1 MFRNYSVRTVIIAFT
16 ALSIAL
22 MNLMAFLL
30 SANMNVLLMLNV
42 VGIVLLITLWS
53 YMTQYLVRPINE
65 VKRNI
70 DEINAGNLSISLREF
85 GNNCAGKL
93 IPGINSLAKEVSS
106 LVKDIRK
113 SSHSASVISGTLA
126 NQSAEL
132 SVKTEQQSSML
143 MQTAASME
151 EISAGTKSNAENTR
165 QLNTITSEA
174 HKSAGHGSELMQK
187 LTENMVS
194 ITDCSRKMTEIISIM
209 DGISFQTNIL
219 ALNAA
224 VEAARAGE
232 HGKGFAVVAGE
243 VRILAK
249 KSSDSANHIKSL
261 IEQTNINV
269 MQGAKLVSEAEKN
282 MHDIVSGSDDLNVL
296 MEHIFI
302 STQEQEKGIHQITLA
317 LSELEKVTHGNAAV
331 VVELAHSS
339 DVLKDQVVE
348 LQKRTSNL
356 RLGDEER
363 VVTAT
368 TPPKTPSKPLKPLK
382 QADEGHWETF

>member
-1 MFRNYSVRTVIIAFT
+1 MFKDYSVRTVIIVFT
-16 ALSIAL
+16 AISIAL

-30 SANMNVLLMLNV
+30 LANTNVLLMLNA
-42 VGIVLLITLWS
+42 VGVALLLILWA
-53 YMTQYLVRPINE
+53 YMTRYLVKPINE

-70 DEINAGNLSISLREF
+70 DEINTGNLSISIAEF

-93 IPGINSLAKEVSS
+93 IPGINSLAKEISS
-106 LVKDIRK
+106 LVIDIRK
-113 SSHSASVISGTLA
+113 SSNSASELSGTLA
-126 NQSAEL
+126 NQSADL
-132 SVKTEQQSSML
+132 SVKTEQQSAML

-151 EISAGTKSNAENTR
+151 EIAAGTKSNAENTR

-174 HKSAGHGSELMQK
+174 HKSAGHGSDVMQK

-194 ITDCSRKMTEIISIM
+194 ITDCSKKMTEIISII
-209 DGISFQTNIL
+209 DGIAFQTNIL

-243 VRILAK
+243 VRVLAK
-249 KSSDSANHIKSL
+249 KSSESAKNIKSL

-282 MHDIVSGSDDLNVL
+282 MHDIVSGSDDLNLL
-296 MEHIFI
+296 MEHIFL
-302 STQEQEKGIHQITLA
+302 STNEQEKGIQQITIA
-317 LSELEKVTHGNAAV
+317 LSELEKVTHSNAAV

-348 LQKRTSNL
+348 LQTRTSNL

-363 VVTAT
+363 GVTSVISRSVRA
-368 TPPKTPSKPLKPLK
+368 KPSK
-382 QADEGHWETF
+382 QAVEGQWQTF

>member
-1 MFRNYSVRTVIIAFT
+1 MFKDYSVRTVIIVFT
-16 ALSIAL
+16 AISFAL

-30 SANMNVLLMLNV
+30 LANVNVLLMLNA
-42 VGIVLLITLWS
+42 VGVVLLLILWA
-53 YMTQYLVRPINE
+53 YMTKYLVKPINE

-70 DEINAGNLSISLREF
+70 DEINSGNLSISIAEF

-93 IPGINSLAKEVSS
+93 IPGINSLAREISS
-106 LVKDIRK
+106 LVMDIRK
-113 SSHSASVISGTLA
+113 SSNSASVLSGTLA
-126 NQSAEL
+126 HQSADL
-132 SVKTEQQSSML
+132 SVKTEQQSAML
-143 MQTAASME
+143 MQTASSME

-174 HKSAGHGSELMQK
+174 HKSAGHGSDLMQK

-194 ITDCSRKMTEIISIM
+194 ITDCSKKMTEIISII
-209 DGISFQTNIL
+209 DGIAFQTNIL

-243 VRILAK
+243 VRVLAK
-249 KSSDSANHIKSL
+249 KSSESAKNIKSL

-282 MHDIVSGSDDLNVL
+282 MHDIVSGSDDLNLL
-296 MEHIFI
+296 MEHIFL
-302 STQEQEKGIHQITLA
+302 STNEQEKGIQQITIA
-317 LSELEKVTHGNAAV
+317 LSELEKVTHSNAAV

-348 LQKRTSNL
+348 LQTRTSNL
-356 RLGDEER
+356 RLGDEQR
-363 VVTAT
+363 VVTT
-368 TPPKTPSKPLKPLK
+368 STPRIVPAKPLKP
-382 QADEGHWETF
+382 ADEGQWQTF

>member
-1 MFRNYSVRTVIIAFT
+1 MFKDYSVRTVIIVFT
-16 ALSIAL
+16 AIAIAAMDL
-22 MNLMAFLL
+22 IAFLL
-30 SANMNVLLMLNV
+30 LANVNILLMLTVIGV
-42 VGIVLLITLWS
+42 VLVLILWA
-53 YMTQYLVRPINE
+53 YMTKYLVRPINE

-70 DEINAGNLSISLREF
+70 DEINTGNLSISIREF

-93 IPGINSLAKEVSS
+93 IPGINSLAKEISN
-106 LVKDIRK
+106 LVMDIRR
-113 SSHSASVISGTLA
+113 SSNSASELSSTLA
-126 NQSAEL
+126 NQSADL
-132 SVKTEQQSSML
+132 SVKTEQQSAML

-151 EISAGTKSNAENTR
+151 EISAGTRSNAENTR
-165 QLNTITSEA
+165 QLNIITSEA
-174 HKSAGHGSELMQK
+174 HKSAGHGSDLMHK

-194 ITDCSRKMTEIISIM
+194 ITDCSKKMTEIISII
-209 DGISFQTNIL
+209 DGIAFQTNIL

-243 VRILAK
+243 VRVLAK
-249 KSSDSANHIKSL
+249 KSSESAKNIKSL

-282 MHDIVSGSDDLNVL
+282 MHDIVSGSDDLNLL

-302 STQEQEKGIHQITLA
+302 STNEQEKGIQQITVA
-317 LSELEKVTHGNAAV
+317 LSELEKVTHSNAAV

-348 LQKRTSNL
+348 LQTRTNNL

-363 VVTAT
+363 VLVTG
-368 TPPKTPSKPLKPLK
+368 TPRKVPANPLK
-382 QADEGHWETF
+382 QAEEGLWQTF

>member
-1 MFRNYSVRTVIIAFT
+1 MFKDYSVRTVIIVFT
-16 ALSIAL
+16 AIAITAMDL
-22 MNLMAFLL
+22 IAFLL
-30 SANMNVLLMLNV
+30 LANVNILLMLNV
-42 VGIVLLITLWS
+42 IGVVLLLILWA
-53 YMTQYLVRPINE
+53 YMTKYLVRPINE

-70 DEINAGNLSISLREF
+70 DEINTGNLSISIREF

-93 IPGINSLAKEVSS
+93 IPGINSLAKEISN
-106 LVKDIRK
+106 LVMDIRR
-113 SSHSASVISGTLA
+113 SSNSASELSSTLA
-126 NQSAEL
+126 NQSADL
-132 SVKTEQQSSML
+132 SVKTEQQSAML

-151 EISAGTKSNAENTR
+151 EISAGTRSNAENTR
-165 QLNTITSEA
+165 QLNIITSEA
-174 HKSAGHGSELMQK
+174 HKSAGHGSDLMHK

-194 ITDCSRKMTEIISIM
+194 ITDCSKKMTEIISII
-209 DGISFQTNIL
+209 DGIAFQTNIL

-243 VRILAK
+243 VRVLAK
-249 KSSDSANHIKSL
+249 KSSESAKNIKSL

-282 MHDIVSGSDDLNVL
+282 MHDIVSGSDDLNLL

-302 STQEQEKGIHQITLA
+302 STNEQEKGIQQITVA
-317 LSELEKVTHGNAAV
+317 LSELEKVTHSNAAV

-348 LQKRTSNL
+348 LQTRTNNL

-363 VVTAT
+363 VLVTG
-368 TPPKTPSKPLKPLK
+368 TPRKVPVNPLK
-382 QADEGHWETF
+382 QAEAGLWQTF

>member
-1 MFRNYSVRTVIIAFT
+1 MFKDYSVRTVIIVFT
-16 ALSIAL
+16 AIAITAMDL
-22 MNLMAFLL
+22 IAFLL
-30 SANMNVLLMLNV
+30 LANVNILLMLTVIGV
-42 VGIVLLITLWS
+42 VLVLILWA
-53 YMTQYLVRPINE
+53 YMTKYLVRPINE

-70 DEINAGNLSISLREF
+70 DEINTGNLSISIREF

-93 IPGINSLAKEVSS
+93 IPGINSLAKEISN
-106 LVKDIRK
+106 LVMDIRR
-113 SSHSASVISGTLA
+113 SSNSASELSSTLA
-126 NQSAEL
+126 NQSADL
-132 SVKTEQQSSML
+132 SVKTEQQSAML

-151 EISAGTKSNAENTR
+151 EISAGTRSNAENTR
-165 QLNTITSEA
+165 QLNIITSEA
-174 HKSAGHGSELMQK
+174 HKSAGHGSDLMHK

-194 ITDCSRKMTEIISIM
+194 ITDCSKKMTEIISII
-209 DGISFQTNIL
+209 DGIAFQTNIL

-243 VRILAK
+243 VRVLAK
-249 KSSDSANHIKSL
+249 KSSESAKNIKSL

-282 MHDIVSGSDDLNVL
+282 MHDIVSGSDDLNLL

-302 STQEQEKGIHQITLA
+302 STHEQEKGIQQITVA
-317 LSELEKVTHGNAAV
+317 LSELEKVTHSNAAV

-348 LQKRTSNL
+348 LQTRTNNL

-363 VVTAT
+363 VLVTG
-368 TPPKTPSKPLKPLK
+368 TPRKVPANPLK
-382 QADEGHWETF
+382 QAEEGLWQTF

>member
-1 MFRNYSVRTVIIAFT
+1 MFKNYSVRIVIIVFT
-16 ALSIAL
+16 AISIAL
-22 MNLMAFLL
+22 MNLMAMLL
-30 SANMNVLLMLNV
+30 SANINVLLMLNV
-42 VGIVLLITLWS
+42 VGITLLITLWS
-53 YMTQYLVRPINE
+53 YMTQYLVKPINE

-70 DEINAGNLSISLREF
+70 DEINAGNLSIFIREF

-93 IPGINSLAKEVSS
+93 IPGINNLAKEVSS

-113 SSHSASVISGTLA
+113 SSHSASALSGTLA
-126 NQSAEL
+126 NQSAVL
-132 SVKTEQQSSML
+132 SVKTEQQSAML

-282 MHDIVSGSDDLNVL
+282 MHDIVSGSDDLNLL

-302 STQEQEKGIHQITLA
+302 STQEQEKGIHQITIA

-348 LQKRTSNL
+348 LQKRTNNF
-356 RLGDEER
+356 RLSDEER
-363 VVTAT
+363 VITAT
-368 TPPKTPSKPLKPLK
+368 TPPKTPSKPSKPLK

>member
-1 MFRNYSVRTVIIAFT
+1 MFKDYSVRTVIIVFT
-16 ALSIAL
+16 AIAITAMDL
-22 MNLMAFLL
+22 IAFLL
-30 SANMNVLLMLNV
+30 LANVNILLMLNV
-42 VGIVLLITLWS
+42 IGVVLLLILWA
-53 YMTQYLVRPINE
+53 YMTKYLVRPINE

-70 DEINAGNLSISLREF
+70 DEINTGNLSISIREF

-93 IPGINSLAKEVSS
+93 IPGINSLAKEISN
-106 LVKDIRK
+106 LVMDIRR
-113 SSHSASVISGTLA
+113 SSNSASELSSTLA
-126 NQSAEL
+126 NQSADL
-132 SVKTEQQSSML
+132 SVKTEQQSAML

-151 EISAGTKSNAENTR
+151 EISAGTRSNAENTR
-165 QLNTITSEA
+165 QLNIITSEA
-174 HKSAGHGSELMQK
+174 HKSAGHGSDLMHK

-194 ITDCSRKMTEIISIM
+194 ITDCSKKMTEIISII
-209 DGISFQTNIL
+209 DGIAFQTNIL

-243 VRILAK
+243 VRVLAK
-249 KSSDSANHIKSL
+249 KSSESAKNIKSL

-282 MHDIVSGSDDLNVL
+282 MHDIVSGSDDLNLL

-302 STQEQEKGIHQITLA
+302 STNEQEKGIQQITVA
-317 LSELEKVTHGNAAV
+317 LSELEKVTHSNAAV

-348 LQKRTSNL
+348 LQTRTNNL

-363 VVTAT
+363 VLVTG
-368 TPPKTPSKPLKPLK
+368 TPRKVPANPLK
-382 QADEGHWETF
+382 QAEEGLWQTF

>member
-1 MFRNYSVRTVIIAFT
+1 MFKDYSVRTVIIVFT
-16 ALSIAL
+16 AISIAL

-30 SANMNVLLMLNV
+30 LANTNVLLMLNA
-42 VGIVLLITLWS
+42 VGVALLLILWA
-53 YMTQYLVRPINE
+53 YMTRYLVKPINE

-70 DEINAGNLSISLREF
+70 DEINTGNLSISIAEF

-93 IPGINSLAKEVSS
+93 IPGINSLAKEISS
-106 LVKDIRK
+106 LVIDIRK
-113 SSHSASVISGTLA
+113 SSNSASELSGTLA
-126 NQSAEL
+126 NQSADL
-132 SVKTEQQSSML
+132 SVKTEQQSAML

-151 EISAGTKSNAENTR
+151 EIAAGTKSNAENTR

-174 HKSAGHGSELMQK
+174 HKSAGHGSDVMQK

-194 ITDCSRKMTEIISIM
+194 ITDCSKKMTEIISII
-209 DGISFQTNIL
+209 DGIAFQTNIL

-243 VRILAK
+243 VRVLAK
-249 KSSDSANHIKSL
+249 KSSESAKNIKSL

-282 MHDIVSGSDDLNVL
+282 MHDIVSGSDDLNLL
-296 MEHIFI
+296 MEHIFL
-302 STQEQEKGIHQITLA
+302 STNEQEKGIQQITIA
-317 LSELEKVTHGNAAV
+317 LSELEKVTHSNAAV

-348 LQKRTSNL
+348 LQTRTSNL

-363 VVTAT
+363 GVTSVISRPVRA
-368 TPPKTPSKPLKPLK
+368 KPSK
-382 QADEGHWETF
+382 QAVEGQWQTF

>member
-1 MFRNYSVRTVIIAFT
+1 MFKDYSVRTVIVVFT
-16 ALSIAL
+16 AISIAL

-30 SANMNVLLMLNV
+30 LANTNVLLMLNA
-42 VGIVLLITLWS
+42 VGAALLLILWA
-53 YMTQYLVRPINE
+53 YMTRYLVKPINE

-70 DEINAGNLSISLREF
+70 DEINTGNLSISIAEF

-93 IPGINSLAKEVSS
+93 IPGINSLAKEISS
-106 LVKDIRK
+106 LVIDIRK
-113 SSHSASVISGTLA
+113 SSNSASELSGTLA
-126 NQSAEL
+126 NQSADL
-132 SVKTEQQSSML
+132 SVKTEQQSAML

-174 HKSAGHGSELMQK
+174 HKSAGHGSDLMQK

-194 ITDCSRKMTEIISIM
+194 ITDCSKKMTEIISII
-209 DGISFQTNIL
+209 DGIAFQTNIL

-243 VRILAK
+243 VRVLAK
-249 KSSDSANHIKSL
+249 KSSESAKNIKSL

-282 MHDIVSGSDDLNVL
+282 MHDIVSGSDDLNLL
-296 MEHIFI
+296 MEHIFL
-302 STQEQEKGIHQITLA
+302 STNEQEKGIQQITIA
-317 LSELEKVTHGNAAV
+317 LSELEKVTHSNAAV

-348 LQKRTSNL
+348 LQKRTNNL

-363 VVTAT
+363 VVTSVVSRAVRA
-368 TPPKTPSKPLKPLK
+368 KPLK
-382 QADEGHWETF
+382 QAEEGQWQTF

>member
-1 MFRNYSVRTVIIAFT
+1 MLNNYSVRTVIIVFT
-16 ALSIAL
+16 AASLATL
-22 MNLMAFLL
+22 DVMAYLL
-30 SANMNVLLMLNV
+30 SASLTFLLLLNV
-42 VGIVLLITLWS
+42 VGLILLSFLWL
-53 YMTQYLVRPINE
+53 YMTQYLVKPINE

-70 DEINAGNLSISLREF
+70 DEINSGNLSISIREF

-93 IPGINSLAKEVSS
+93 IPGINSLSNEISN

-113 SSHSASVISGTLA
+113 SSHSASVLSGTLA

-132 SVKTEQQSSML
+132 SVKTEQQSAML
-143 MQTAASME
+143 MQTASSME
-151 EISAGTKSNAENTR
+151 EISAGTKSNAENMR

-194 ITDCSRKMTEIISIM
+194 ITHCSKKMTEIISII
-209 DGISFQTNIL
+209 DGIAFQTNIL

-243 VRILAK
+243 VRVLAQ
-249 KSSDSANHIKSL
+249 KSSESAKNIKSL
-261 IEQTNINV
+261 IETTNTNV

-282 MHDIVSGSDDLNVL
+282 MQAIVGGSEDLNLL

-302 STQEQEKGIHQITLA
+302 STNEQEKGIQQITIA
-317 LSELEKVTHGNAAV
+317 LSELEKVTLSNAAV
-331 VVELAHSS
+331 VDELAQSS
-339 DVLKDQVVE
+339 DVLKNQVVA
-348 LQKRTSNL
+348 LQERTSNL
-356 RLGDEER
+356 RLADDQKG
-363 VVTAT
+363 VTDASSQPVLAKLIKN
-368 TPPKTPSKPLKPLK
+368 TP
-382 QADEGHWETF
+382 EGNWQTF